1 MNTSS
6 FSRIA
11 GALTITAGLAFAV
24 AVPAQASHGGGG
36 GGVEHS
42 GQCSQGASWTL
53 KAKAD
58 DGQIEVEA
66 EVDTNVVGQVWK
78 WKISDN
84 GSLAAKGTSTT
95 VAPSGSFSVN
105 RLIANQAGADKLTL
119 KASNAASG
127 ETCTGKVTL

>member
-1 MNTSS
+1 MNKKSLV
-6 FSRIA
+6 RVA

-36 GGVEHS
+36 VEHR
-42 GQCSQGASWTL
+42 GQCSMGSDWKL

-66 EVDTNVVGQVWK
+66 EIDTNVSGQDWN

-84 GSLAAKGTSTT
+84 GSVVAKGTSTT
-95 VAPSGSFSVN
+95 GGPSGSFSVN
-105 RLIANQAGADKLTL
+105 RHVPNQAGADKFVL
-119 KASNAASG
+119 KASTASTG
-127 ETCTGKVTL
+127 ETCKGKVTL